1 MVTQLH
7 LFELK
12 DGHIILDGE
21 VIRGIREC
29 EFSIKEND
37 SLAEL
42 SLKMDVRTLG
52 GSGTQ
57 FDCGVGKTGKI
68 GKEVKQM
75 KKRPPAKDS
84 LIGKIVEL
92 EMKYANENEPLARI
106 SFQIPY
112 HDWKILKKSFPWLLV
127 EKQLREIRSK
137 YIQKNH

>member
-21 VIRGIREC
+21 VIRGTREC

-42 SLKMDVRTLG
+42 SLRMDVRTLG

-75 KKRPPAKDS
+75 KKDRQRKT
-84 LIGKIVEL
+84 V
-92 EMKYANENEPLARI
+92 
-106 SFQIPY
+106 
-112 HDWKILKKSFPWLLV
+112 LLV
-127 EKQLREIRSK
+127 KS
-137 YIQKNH
+137 